1 MLTRFVV
8 NVLTRV
14 RALCVK
20 LGLCHEESTPN
31 PWTLN
36 AEAPVSESKQPWPAN
51 VGQATTP
58 DYLPNPSGPPIL
70 NKPAQT
76 IDEFNKEQSELL
88 WKPLGTWLRLVEV
101 NVTNE
106 LQGIRLGTVPT
117 DPDSVFGAHTAFVKF
132 ALKNNIRQYPI
143 LCWEQTLA
151 PLVAATED
159 DLRKR
164 NPNARLHKGAPLF
177 NVGVCHF
184 ANGDLEDGFKY
195 LSSAGKEDELSGRGS
210 RFPIL
215 IGDHPLSKKFLL
227 GPVVGELL
235 PSWQADYISITRSAL
250 HETELAALIKQTAL
264 RPADGIQ
271 VVLALHRLL
280 KANRPPNNDWSS
292 FLQTR
297 ALGDILVAL
306 ESMLRRVHQPLG
318 IESELH
324 AQLTVL
330 LQANVTAANEFNSFH
345 NWFIANVPQNMRKS
359 PQAVNACVT
368 EALNRMAGAT
378 TASAKAGIACY
389 IAVRLRNSLLHV
401 LEDSLDI
408 YTDKSK
414 CITMFGY
421 ALAVLR
427 IVKHGEDGTL
437 AGL

>member
-1 MLTRFVV
+1 MRALTC
-8 NVLTRV
+8 L

-20 LGLCHEESTPN
+20 LGLCHETSTPN

-36 AEAPVSESKQPWPAN
+36 AEAPVSESKQPWPPNA
-51 VGQATTP
+51 GETTKLN
-58 DYLPNPSGPPIL
+58 YLPNPSGPPIL

-88 WKPLGTWLRLVEV
+88 WKPLGTWVRLVEL

-106 LQGIRLGTVPT
+106 LQRIRLGTVPT

-132 ALKNNIRQYPI
+132 ALDNNIQKYPI
-143 LCWEQTLA
+143 LCWEQTIA

-159 DLRKR
+159 ELRKTD
-164 NPNARLHKGAPLF
+164 PNARLHKGAPLF

-195 LSSAGKEDELSGRGS
+195 LSSAGREDELSGGGS
-210 RFPIL
+210 RFPVL
-215 IGDHPLSKKFLL
+215 IGDHALSKQFLI
-227 GPVVGELL
+227 GPVIRELT
-235 PSWQADYISITRSAL
+235 PSWQLDYISITRSAL
-250 HETELAALIKQTAL
+250 DEKELTTLIKQAAL

-271 VVLALHRLL
+271 VVMALHRLL
-280 KANRPPNNDWSS
+280 KANRPPNNDWSN

-306 ESMLRRVHQPLG
+306 ESMLRRIHQPLG
-318 IESELH
+318 IDSELH
-324 AQLTVL
+324 AQLTEL
-330 LQANVTAANEFNSFH
+330 LKANVTSANEFNSFH
-345 NWFIANVPQNMRKS
+345 NWFLSNVPQNHRKR
-359 PQAVNACVT
+359 PQGVNACVT
-368 EALNRMAGAT
+368 EAFNRMAGAT
-378 TASAKAGIACY
+378 TASAKAGIASY

-414 CITMFGY
+414 CIAMFGY